1 MEFVAML
8 LEPAAK
14 IVAAVQAHVAEHP
27 DVPVERARLRR
38 TLRRGARAEKR
49 KAKSDPRFR
58 CNVSAIG
65 TAKRQRFLHTLEQK
79 SIWRSS
85 VQRNNALESAH
96 LGSNVTEEN
105 DSTNRDKFLC
115 PSHRPFTA
123 MLPRSTH

>member
-14 IVAAVQAHVAEHP
+14 IVAAVQAHVAEQP

-49 KAKSDPRFR
+49 KAKSGPRFR

-65 TAKRQRFLHTLEQK
+65 AAKRQRFRHTLEQK
-79 SIWRSS
+79 RFWRSR
-85 VQRNNALESAH
+85 VQRTNAR
-96 LGSNVTEEN
+96 
-105 DSTNRDKFLC
+105 DSV
-115 PSHRPFTA
+115 HRHYHCADT
-123 MLPRSTH
+123 SYQS